1 MTYEEYYG
9 DAYPMLEE
17 AEKCLLDVIDKFP
30 SEKFMEGIE
39 PVIYTKSR
47 IKTPD
52 SMIGKLKRMNLPT
65 DRDTALR
72 EMHDTVG
79 ARVVCSFVD
88 NVYQIADWLCGQ
100 PEFELIERKDYISY
114 PKPNG
119 YRSLHLILKLKG
131 EKYNGLLTEIQLRT
145 IAIDFWAALEHQIKY
160 KHNIRD
166 EKLAMEELKRCAD
179 EIASVDMSMQTIR
192 DVIR

>member
-17 AEKCLLDVIDKFP
+17 VEKCLLDIIDKFP
-30 SEKFMEGIE
+30 SQKFMEGIE

-88 NVYQIADWLCGQ
+88 NVYQIADWLCDQ

-131 EKYNGLLTEIQLRT
+131 EKYNDLLTEIQLRT
-145 IAIDFWAALEHQIKY
+145 IGIDFWAALEHQIKY

-166 EKLAMEELKRCAD
+166 EKLAMKELKRCAD

-192 DVIR
+192 DVIQ